1 MALEK
6 RWEARTEAAR
16 SQGSTSWRAWS
27 SSSRTLSR
35 RASRSARRSAPPLRR
50 DLRWAQTRDAGL
62 TQSLAKASSSA
73 CLPGA
78 ACWRRLS
85 GASAM
90 GVFGAG
96 LRTALPERKR
106 RLLVFLGVGTGG
118 DGAGS
123 RRRRQGRGRHK
134 LLERRP
140 PAQRQSGRPAESLAQ
155 SGGACQRPASCAQA
169 RCLGAAGKGS
179 SARREGGRLRG
190 REGALLRARCWHLA
204 ASTAHAMSYPLNYL
218 NLLIYVICI
227 LQARK
232 IAFPCQK
239 RTNVCGGS
247 PKGALSGT
255 LSAGQGA
262 EPSIPAPRSGDSLRD
277 AAPCSCRQALVSAPE
292 KAHGAQ
298 RLGAFLRLQHRVGL
312 LRHAGPG
319 ISALRRSPW
328 HLHCRAGRHPRHAR
342 DTLNNSASAR
352 PPLDISRS

>member
-118 DGAGS
+118 VGAGS
-123 RRRRQGRGRHK
+123 RQGRGRRK

-155 SGGACQRPASCAQA
+155 SGGACQRPAPCAQA
-169 RCLGAAGKGS
+169 RRLGAARQRFFCEAERGCLRGGKG
-179 SARREGGRLRG
+179 AACEGGK
-190 REGALLRARCWHLA
+190 EPFC
-204 ASTAHAMSYPLNYL
+204 
-218 NLLIYVICI
+218 
-227 LQARK
+227 
-232 IAFPCQK
+232 
-239 RTNVCGGS
+239 
-247 PKGALSGT
+247 
-255 LSAGQGA
+255 GQGA
-262 EPSIPAPRSGDSLRD
+262 GTSQPP
-277 AAPCSCRQALVSAPE
+277 
-292 KAHGAQ
+292 Q
-298 RLGAFLRLQHRVGL
+298 RMRCLTR
-312 LRHAGPG
+312 
-319 ISALRRSPW
+319 
-328 HLHCRAGRHPRHAR
+328 
-342 DTLNNSASAR
+342 
-352 PPLDISRS
+352 